1 MSRLQAYFSSEFIA
15 SGLGTDFHEF
25 IIKVTRAKSKTEEAS
40 HVTEELKNLTHKMGL
55 PDVSSAKMRDYLI
68 RLMHCYMLGY
78 AVDFSIIYAIMAS
91 QSGETASDRRAGY
104 LACTLFLAHDHELGI
119 MLVNTLQRDL
129 KSQNYLDRC
138 SALNAICYLEH
149 TEIVD
154 NLLTLVVACMEFP
167 KQVVRKKAIMA
178 LYFLFERSSIPI
190 DRLEP
195 PLRLALEDKD
205 SSVVFASLSIWKLIL
220 VDHGKRCKDLLP
232 TFFDIH
238 RKIIENRIHKSFI
251 YHGVYAPW
259 AQMDCLSIY
268 NIYLDLNIGSPKEIY
283 IMIMECLESMDKKVD
298 AAFAVVLECVK
309 LLSVMD
315 PTLLECFS
323 NEPDQNNPF
332 EVLVN
337 YLNASNLNLKYLGL
351 VGMMYVDHSFWKD
364 DWLDGTLIARTLRT
378 CDDTIT
384 AQAIENLDTI
394 IDPKILV
401 HISRDLIDALK
412 LSENQ
417 PLAYWLLNRI
427 MEHYTDRDAWFIETV
442 IEILAVTAKRLDD
455 DYVETQCS
463 VLKEALLG
471 EVQDTKLRESSVNI
485 IYKLIESNS
494 SNTFSPLW
502 IQFAFW
508 TLGENGYLSNLYSEI
523 DIMKQLEKCLII
535 IKDDDLQTCGLQAIK
550 RCVLR
555 SKIWLSGLE
564 KILKEYKRSPV
575 PEKQQIARELL
586 DIISDVEFEKQLQE
600 TDYTLSTTITANPNK
615 PTTINHF
622 SNNGTD
628 RSTSLSNVQQHIPF
642 IQETIDSNS
651 AQMTT
656 KEFGKLWVEYKI
668 EEKRVF
674 ECSVQDCSKLAKRLS
689 KSWQIEIIQVIGQ
702 EFIAIE
708 TSSAVLLIH
717 VAMLPQ
723 NLFQLTLKTKLN
735 PDQIHTF
742 LTTRQLQ

>member
-1 MSRLQAYFSSEFIA
+1 MMTQ
-15 SGLGTDFHEF
+15 
-25 IIKVTRAKSKTEEAS
+25 AKSKTEEAS
-40 HVTEELKNLTHKMGL
+40 HVTEELANLMHKMGL
-55 PDVSSAKMRDYLI
+55 PDVSSTRMRDYLI

-119 MLVNTLQRDL
+119 MLINTLQRDL

-154 NLLTLVVACMEFP
+154 SLLALVVACMEFP

-178 LYFLFERSSIPI
+178 LYFLFERSNIPI
-190 DRLEP
+190 DQLEP
-195 PLRLALEDKD
+195 PLRLSLEDKD

-220 VDHGKRCKDLLP
+220 VDHGERCKDLLP
-232 TFFDIH
+232 TFFAIH

-268 NIYLDLNIGSPKEIY
+268 NIFLDLNIGSPKEIY
-283 IMIMECLESMDKKVD
+283 IMIMECLESMEKKVD

-315 PTLLECFS
+315 PTLLACFS
-323 NEPDQNNPF
+323 NEPDKNPF

-364 DWLDGTLIARTLRT
+364 DWLDGTLIAGTLRT

-384 AQAIENLDTI
+384 AQAIQNLDTI
-394 IDPKILV
+394 IDHKILV
-401 HISRDLIDALK
+401 HISQDLIEALK
-412 LSENQ
+412 SSENQ
-417 PLAYWLLNRI
+417 TLAYWLLNRI
-427 MEHYTDRDAWFIETV
+427 MEHDTDREAWFIETV

-471 EVQDTKLRESSVNI
+471 EVQDTKLRECSVNI
-485 IYKLIESNS
+485 IYKLIKSNN

-502 IQFAFW
+502 VQFAFW

-523 DIMKQLEKCLII
+523 DIMKQLEKCLMI

-550 RCVLR
+550 RCILR
-555 SKIWLSGLE
+555 SKTWLSGLE

-586 DIISDVEFEKQLQE
+586 EIISDVEFEKQLQE
-600 TDYTLSTTITANPNK
+600 TDYTLSTAITANPNK

-622 SNNGTD
+622 SKNGTG

-642 IQETIDSNS
+642 IQETINNS
-651 AQMTT
+651 AQLNNSSKKHMYDSNLSLGSHHASDTEMTT

-674 ECSVQDCSKLAKRLS
+674 ECSVHDCSKLAKRLS
-689 KSWQIEIIQVIGQ
+689 KSWQIDVIQVIGQ

-708 TSSAVLLIH
+708 TSSAALLIH

-723 NLFQLTLKTKLN
+723 NLFQLTLKTESN
-735 PDQIHTF
+735 PDQIHSF